1 MNRFKAGE
9 LLRPPLAL
17 AFFIAGTVLMMLFF
31 KEEVLL
37 FILMSVSA
45 LACLAIDGW
54 KNAKMFFLA
63 MIVGGVCEN
72 VAVMMGAWSYS
83 NAGFLFAPLWLPVG
97 WGMSVVLL
105 EEAFSKDTHVPKF
118 SKRALAM
125 AFGGTFVTAFYYP
138 LEIGVLC
145 GFAFVTLALFSLG
158 YYHKSEIRMGLFAAV
173 FGTAMETACIMA
185 GNWQYSAAMFG
196 TPIWL
201 PLCWFNAFLIMRR
214 IAK

>member
-1 MNRFKAGE
+1 MK
-9 LLRPPLAL
+9 PPHAL
-17 AFFIAGTVLMMLFF
+17 AFFIAGTILMMLFF
-31 KEEVLL
+31 REELL
-37 FILMSVSA
+37 LLGLMSISA
-45 LACLAIDGW
+45 IACLAIDGW

-63 MIVGGVCEN
+63 MVVGGTCEN

-83 NAGFLFAPLWLPVG
+83 NADFLFAPLWLPVG

-125 AFGGTFVTAFYYP
+125 AFGGTFVTAFYFSF
-138 LEIGVLC
+138 EMSVLL
-145 GFAFVTLALFSLG
+145 GFAFVTLGLFATK
-158 YYHKSEIRMGLFAAV
+158 YYHPSEIRMGLFAAL

-185 GNWQYSAAMFG
+185 GNWQYSSAMFG
-196 TPIWL
+196 TPLWL

-214 IAK
+214 IAR